1 MKPINIISKLNEDD
15 SVEVTEL
22 KKKLQDLADKD
33 FYHNMKDHWTQED
46 FQYDTELGKEI
57 IQVIRDLAKYGV
69 IANYR
74 MGYDIEYK
82 KEEK

>member
-1 MKPINIISKLNEDD
+1 MKKR
-15 SVEVTEL
+15 V
-22 KKKLQDLADKD
+22 
-33 FYHNMKDHWTQED
+33 
-46 FQYDTELGKEI
+46 FQYDLKNNPDFDTELGKEI

-82 KEEK
+82 KEEKWIIFKLRQKSKKNAA